1 MSLLHPIVSGASE
14 VFTDLATK
22 STGSASLSRILFNAP
37 LTNDSIAKA
46 LKSSSL
52 RPLNPI
58 MNELR
63 VFKSDSEIAN
73 MRKAG
78 QISGRAF
85 TNTMQ
90 EGWSY
95 EKHLQ
100 AFLEF
105 GFKLGGCD
113 GGCDGSAYVPV
124 VAGGKVSLFEFP
136 CVHEMT
142 NGPRMVA

>member
-1 MSLLHPIVSGASE
+1 MSLLTTIVGGASE

-22 STGSASLSRILFNAP
+22 PSASASLSRFLFNASP
-37 LTNDSIAKA
+37 SNDSIAKV
-46 LKSSSL
+46 LESSSL
-52 RPLNPI
+52 KPLNPI

-78 QISGRAF
+78 QFSGRAF
-85 TNTMQ
+85 TKAMR
-90 EGWSY
+90 EEWKY
-95 EKHLQ
+95 EKDLQ

-105 GFKLGGCD
+105 EFKM

-124 VAGGKVSLFEFP
+124 VAGG
-136 CVHEMT
+136 
-142 NGPRMVA
+142 MV

>member
-1 MSLLHPIVSGASE
+1 MDLLPPILNGASG

-22 STGSASLSRILFNAP
+22 PTGSASLSRILFDAP
-37 LTNDSIAKA
+37 LSNDSIAKA

-63 VFKSDSEIAN
+63 VFKSDSEIVN

-78 QISGRAF
+78 QISGRAI
-85 TNTMQ
+85 TNAMR

-95 EKHLQ
+95 EKDLQ

-105 GFKLGGCD
+105 GFKL

-124 VAGGKVSLFEFP
+124 VAGGKVSLFEFL

-142 NGPRMVA
+142 NGARMEA